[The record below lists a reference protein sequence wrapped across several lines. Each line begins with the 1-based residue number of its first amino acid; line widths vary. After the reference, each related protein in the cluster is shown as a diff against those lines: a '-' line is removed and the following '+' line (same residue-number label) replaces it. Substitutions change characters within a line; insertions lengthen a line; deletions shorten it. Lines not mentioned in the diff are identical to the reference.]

1 MTSTK
6 PSAPTNLEPGCQ
18 AETGLF
24 CARKHWS
31 VYWIIIALT
40 LVTLTARVMHVQ
52 NFGSRG
58 DTPFFSANDRSRWC
72 TVHSLVDYG
81 TYEIDRVINRTADI
95 HWDTIDKVR
104 HVGADGQ
111 FHYYSSKPPFL
122 ATVVAGQ
129 YYLLQKLTGW
139 RIDQE
144 TIPIVRVLLWFNMV
158 LPFGLFLWS
167 LARVLDRMIV
177 ADWTRYYVL
186 AVGGCGTFLS
196 TFSITLNNHVPAAVV
211 TMLVIDGMDLM
222 MRGRATSRTFVI
234 VGICAALSFTFELPA
249 LSLLTMAVLVSVIS
263 NWRKSLILLLPPAVV
278 IVVANF
284 FMNFLA
290 HGELGL
296 AYSHRHDGPEITQ
309 LNGNFE
315 QTLLS
320 GQLPIELKQAILN
333 SAHAGTI
340 QSMSEPYVEQ
350 GSWMGAESAEEKRW
364 VVRDRVSTGQFAI
377 LQLPGNVYVVKS
389 WSNWYDF
396 PGSYW
401 AANNPKRSTVD
412 RGTRQIPKYLFHC
425 LFGHH
430 GILSLTPLWVL
441 SAAGLLVLL
450 RDRWMGLRFISGG
463 GLVLTLVILVFY
475 LQQPEHDRN
484 YGGQTSGL
492 RWTFWLI
499 PFWLLGLV
507 PIVQRMAA
515 KPWQRLTLL
524 VLLIISAL
532 SAAYSWPNP
541 WVHPWLYE
549 VWPNWLF
556 PA

>member
-1 MTSTK
+1 MKSTPSSTK
-6 PSAPTNLEPGCQ
+6 PLEEPGCQ

-31 VYWIIIALT
+31 VYWIIIVLT

-52 NFGSRG
+52 NHKSRG

-72 TVHSLVDYG
+72 TVHSLVDFG
-81 TYEIDRVINRTADI
+81 TFEIDRIIERESEI

-122 ATVVAGQ
+122 STIVAGQ
-129 YYLLQKLTGW
+129 YYVLQKLTGW
-139 RIDQE
+139 RIDRE
-144 TIPIVRVLLWFNMV
+144 TLPVVRILLWLNLV
-158 LPFGLFLWS
+158 LPYGIFLWS
-167 LARVLDRMIV
+167 LARVLDRLIV
-177 ADWTRYYVL
+177 ADWTRYFVL
-186 AVGGCGTFLS
+186 AVAGCGTFLT
-196 TFSITLNNHVPAAVV
+196 TFAITLNNHIPAAVA
-211 TMLVIDGMDLM
+211 TMLVIDGLDLM
-222 MRGRATSRTFVI
+222 LRRRATSKSFLLA
-234 VGICAALSFTFELPA
+234 GAAAGLVFAFELPG
-249 LSLLTMAVLVSVIS
+249 LSLLALATLIAVIV
-263 NWRKSLILLLPPAVV
+263 NWKKAITLFLPPALA
-278 IVVANF
+278 VVAVAALANF
-284 FMNFLA
+284 MA

-296 AYSHRHDGPEITQ
+296 AYSHRHDGPEIATVT
-309 LNGNFE
+309 GDFE
-315 QTLLS
+315 SALQS
-320 GQLPIELKQAILN
+320 GQLPVEIQQAVLN
-333 SAHAGTI
+333 TSEASAM
-340 QSMSEPYVEQ
+340 QSMREPYVEQ
-350 GSWMGAESAEEKRW
+350 GSWMGAETEKQKRW
-364 VVRDRVSTGQFAI
+364 VVRDRVATGQFAI
-377 LQLPGNVYVVKS
+377 VQSGEAEFLVRS
-389 WSNWYDF
+389 WGNWYDF

-412 RGTRQIPKYLFHC
+412 RGTRQPPKYLFHC

-430 GILSLTPLWVL
+430 GIFSLTPLWIL
-441 SAAGLLVLL
+441 SAAGLIVLV
-450 RDRWMGLRFISGG
+450 RDRWMGLQTLAIIGI
-463 GLVLTLVILVFY
+463 VLTLVILAFY
-475 LQQPEHDRN
+475 LRQPEHDRN

-515 KPWQRLTLL
+515 KPWQRMVLLALL
-524 VLLIISAL
+524 VISAL
-532 SAAYSWPNP
+532 SAAYSWTNP